1 MKKHEIDRLIIKLI
15 DNSIS
20 DEESDKLATWL
31 EKTENLRYFNEFIE
45 LNHLINSQ
53 RKFDH
58 SYSLRKF
65 VETTQSKSKH
75 LNMRLFYAAASVV
88 IFISVV
94 FFFNKRDTGNN
105 TIAPVVVNN
114 NIKIGTDKATLT
126 LENGT
131 VIPLEKGQKY
141 VSSNLESTG
150 EALVYKSKNTN
161 NPSEVLYNYL
171 TIPRGGQF
179 HVILSDGTEVW
190 LNSETQLKYPVAF
203 VEGETRKVELIY
215 GEAYFAV
222 SPSTEHN
229 GSKFRMLAKGQEVE
243 VLGTEFNVKAY
254 KNEAFIYT
262 TLVEGKVALIT
273 LNSSKIL
280 TPNDQSVLNTKT
292 NAIAIKQVN
301 TYYETAWKKGFFA
314 FKNKSLK
321 DIMEVLERWYDIEV
335 AFEDETL
342 ETVEF
347 KGVLSKNQ
355 NIEEILK
362 LIKNTNYIN
371 AYEINNST
379 IIIKK

>member
-1 MKKHEIDRLIIKLI
+1 MKKHEVDRLIIRLI

-31 EKTENLRYFNEFIE
+31 EKPENLKYFNEFIE

-58 SYSLRKF
+58 NYSLREF
-65 VETTQSKSKH
+65 VKTTQSKSKH

-88 IFISVV
+88 ILISVV

-105 TIAPVVVNN
+105 IITPVIVNN

-141 VSSNLESTG
+141 ISSNLESTG
-150 EALVYKSKNTN
+150 EALVYKSTNTN
-161 NPSEVLYNYL
+161 NTSEVLYNYL

-203 VEGETRKVELIY
+203 VEGETRKVELVY
-215 GEAYFAV
+215 GEAYFEV
-222 SPSTEHN
+222 SPSTEHY
-229 GSKFRMLAKGQEVE
+229 GSKFRMLAKGQEIE

-254 KNEAFIYT
+254 QDETFIYT
-262 TLVEGKVALIT
+262 TLVEGKVALNT

-321 DIMEVLERWYDIEV
+321 DIMKVLERWYDIEV
-335 AFEDETL
+335 AFEDEAL

-355 NIEEILK
+355 NIEEILI

-371 AYEINNST
+371 AYEINNNK
-379 IIIKK
+379 IVIKK

>member
-88 IFISVV
+88 ILISVV

-105 TIAPVVVNN
+105 ITPPVIVNN

-141 VSSNLESTG
+141 ISSHLESTG

-262 TLVEGKVALIT
+262 TLIEGKVALIT

-301 TYYETAWKKGFFA
+301 TYYETAWKKGLFA